1 MGERAEQEPKERKRF
16 LLRLNPELHTT
27 LERWAADELRS
38 LNGHIEF
45 LLQEAVRAAGR
56 GRSKR

>member
-1 MGERAEQEPKERKRF
+1 MGERAEQEPKGRKRF
-16 LLRLNPELHTT
+16 LLRLNPELHAT

-38 LNGHIEF
+38 LNGHIEY

-56 GRSKR
+56 GRVKR

>member
-1 MGERAEQEPKERKRF
+1 MGQRAEQEPKERKRF
-16 LLRLNPELHTT
+16 LLRLNPDLHAT

-38 LNGHIEF
+38 LNGHIEY

-56 GRSKR
+56 GPAKR

>member
-16 LLRLNPELHTT
+16 LLRLNPDLHAT

-38 LNGHIEF
+38 LNGHIEY
-45 LLQEAVRAAGR
+45 LPQEAVRAGGR
-56 GRSKR
+56 GPAKR